1 MRVLQTATAGEWFFA
16 VSSLQGINL
25 AGFAIF
31 MDGSSGLALWLQSS
45 GGSSLLT
52 IAPLLFIFAIF
63 YFLLIMPQQRR
74 QKKWQAMLGELK
86 TGDKVTTSG
95 GLRGTIMS
103 LKDDAV
109 ILRVPP
115 DNLKLEV
122 TRGSVVSVTTAE
134 EGK

>member
-1 MRVLQTATAGEWFFA
+1 MGW
-16 VSSLQGINL
+16 N
-25 AGFAIF
+25 
-31 MDGSSGLALWLQSS
+31 SGLALWLQIP

-86 TGDKVTTSG
+86 TGDRITTSG

-103 LKDDAV
+103 LKDDSI

>member
-1 MRVLQTATAGEWFFA
+1 MTCVNGGLA
-16 VSSLQGINL
+16 VWLQGI
-25 AGFAIF
+25 
-31 MDGSSGLALWLQSS
+31 
-45 GGSSLLT
+45 GGGGGVL

-63 YFLLIMPQQRR
+63 YFLLILPQQRR

-109 ILRVPP
+109 TLRVPP

-122 TRGSVVSVTTAE
+122 SRASIVSVSTAE
-134 EGK
+134 EAGK

>member
-1 MRVLQTATAGEWFFA
+1 M
-16 VSSLQGINL
+16 I
-25 AGFAIF
+25 
-31 MDGSSGLALWLQSS
+31 GLNCGMALWLQGF
-45 GGSSLLT
+45 GGGGVLAL
-52 IAPLLFIFAIF
+52 APLLFIFAIF
-63 YFLLIMPQQRR
+63 YFLLILPQQRR

-109 ILRVPP
+109 TLRVPP

-122 TRGSVVSVTTAE
+122 SRASVVSVTAAE

>member
-1 MRVLQTATAGEWFFA
+1 LF
-16 VSSLQGINL
+16 
-25 AGFAIF
+25 
-31 MDGSSGLALWLQSS
+31 
-45 GGSSLLT
+45 T
-52 IAPLLFIFAIF
+52 IAPLIFIFAIF

-103 LKDDAV
+103 LKEDA
-109 ILRVPP
+109 ITLRVPP

-122 TRGSVVSVTTAE
+122 SRGSIVSVTTPE